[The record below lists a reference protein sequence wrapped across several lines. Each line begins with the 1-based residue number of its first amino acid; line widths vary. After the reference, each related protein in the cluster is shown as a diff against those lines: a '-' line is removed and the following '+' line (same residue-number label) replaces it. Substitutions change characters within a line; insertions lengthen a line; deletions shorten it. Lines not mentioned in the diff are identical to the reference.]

1 MTTGVISPVRR
12 VDPGRYRFTDVA
24 RMEWVKLRTLRSTGW
39 MALVLAAGMIGL
51 AVLVLANLHYPR
63 LSAADRASFDPTEQ
77 GFVGL
82 ALGQLVMAVAGVL
95 MITSEFSSGM
105 IRATLAAAP
114 RRPLVLTAKAMVL
127 GLAGLAA
134 GQVLAFAAFFA
145 GRAALASPAPHA
157 TLSQPGVL
165 RAVLLAGAYLCLMGL
180 TGLGIGAIIRHSAAA
195 IAAAMAVIFVLP
207 LVFLAFPTGPRN
219 AVEKFLPEMIAQN
232 SLTAVKPVAA
242 SLSPWAGLGMLGLYA
257 AVLLVAGGWLL
268 ARRDTGA
275 GQ

>member
-134 GQVLAFAAFFA
+134 GQGLAFAAFFA
-145 GRAALASPAPHA
+145 GRAALARPAPHA

>member
-1 MTTGVISPVRR
+1 VRR